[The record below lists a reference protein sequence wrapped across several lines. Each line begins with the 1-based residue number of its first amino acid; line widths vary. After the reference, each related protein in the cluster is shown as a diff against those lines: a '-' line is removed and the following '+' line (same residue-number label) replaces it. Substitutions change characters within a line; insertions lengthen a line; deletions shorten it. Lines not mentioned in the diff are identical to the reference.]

1 MVTEIAPQQVP
12 RRTRAAAI
20 SPLAVLAL
28 LALIVATAA
37 LPLRAQDA
45 PKEGGA
51 GTAGDETGGKVT
63 FFPSG
68 TSYAPYAAS
77 PQGLGFAMQLLTVRD
92 IGVAD
97 SSSQRMG
104 LKMGGSL
111 ALVRFHPRDRP
122 DRGWQ
127 LEFEAGFYG
136 QFDRQH
142 SYDNIGWD
150 GIYGL
155 VATAPVGE
163 RTAVKVGIHH
173 ISSHVGDEFAER
185 TGRRRIAYTREELV
199 AAVSRAIGA
208 RWRAYAEA
216 GWAYDRRNPELQRPG
231 RVEAGAELTTGG
243 RAPGSRLRWFA
254 GIDLEAMEE
263 RDWQLDASL
272 AVGAL
277 VRAAGD
283 GDRRWRLGLV
293 WRDGRVPIGEFFQ
306 DDESYVGVSVWL
318 DI

>member
-1 MVTEIAPQQVP
+1 MVTEGAPRPAPLVALFL
-12 RRTRAAAI
+12 AAVVAAGGA
-20 SPLAVLAL
+20 PLQ
-28 LALIVATAA
+28 
-37 LPLRAQDA
+37 AQDA
-45 PKEGGA
+45 PPKTGPGA
-51 GTAGDETGGKVT
+51 AGDEQGRKVT
-63 FFPSG
+63 LFPSG

-77 PQGLGFAMQLLTVRD
+77 PHGLGFAMQLLTVRD

-111 ALVRFHPRDRP
+111 ALVRFHPRERP
-122 DRGWQ
+122 ERGWQ

-199 AAVSRAIGA
+199 AAVSRTLGA
-208 RWRAYAEA
+208 RWRAYVEA

-231 RVEAGAELTTGG
+231 RVEAGAELTTRG
-243 RAPGSRLRWFA
+243 RSPGSRMRWFA
-254 GIDLEAMEE
+254 AADVEAMEE

-272 AVGAL
+272 AAGAL
-277 VRAAGD
+277 VRAAGA

-293 WRDGRVPIGEFFQ
+293 WRDGRVPIGEFFR